1 MRLTTGKV
9 AGSPPGLPPLRSY
22 QATSPE
28 LDDSPY
34 RLRVISA
41 LATAM
46 EDPDP
51 MTISANEL
59 QQELAR
65 TEATMIQVVRRAG
78 RGTDP
83 EFNRRLDRH
92 ARCLR
97 AMLDANGL
105 VVAMDT
111 LEAARRAMDAADP
124 AAPLLMLAISRE
136 NLAAVVRRQASRSP
150 SGTLSS

>member
-1 MRLTTGKV
+1 
-9 AGSPPGLPPLRSY
+9 
-22 QATSPE
+22 
-28 LDDSPY
+28 
-34 RLRVISA
+34 
-41 LATAM
+41 
-46 EDPDP
+46 
-51 MTISANEL
+51 
-59 QQELAR
+59 
-65 TEATMIQVVRRAG
+65 MIQVVRRAG

-97 AMLDANGL
+97 AMLDAEGL

-150 SGTLSS
+150 SDTLSS

>member
-1 MRLTTGKV
+1 
-9 AGSPPGLPPLRSY
+9 
-22 QATSPE
+22 
-28 LDDSPY
+28 
-34 RLRVISA
+34 
-41 LATAM
+41 M

>member
-1 MRLTTGKV
+1 
-9 AGSPPGLPPLRSY
+9 
-22 QATSPE
+22 
-28 LDDSPY
+28 
-34 RLRVISA
+34 
-41 LATAM
+41 M
-46 EDPDP
+46 EDPDA

-97 AMLDANGL
+97 AMLDADGL

-124 AAPLLMLAISRE
+124 AAPLLMLAMSRQ

-150 SGTLSS
+150 SSTLTS

>member
-1 MRLTTGKV
+1 
-9 AGSPPGLPPLRSY
+9 
-22 QATSPE
+22 
-28 LDDSPY
+28 
-34 RLRVISA
+34 
-41 LATAM
+41 M
-46 EDPDP
+46 EDPDA

-65 TEATMIQVVRRAG
+65 TEATMIQVMRRAG

-97 AMLDANGL
+97 AMLDADGL

-111 LEAARRAMDAADP
+111 LDAARRAMDAADP
-124 AAPLLMLAISRE
+124 AAPLLMLAMSRE
-136 NLAAVVRRQASRSP
+136 NLAAVVRRQASRSAERHAEF
-150 SGTLSS
+150 LVR